1 MRDRWPG
8 STHRRGATERVAL
21 HTGGLVYIYLA
32 RIYAFASLS
41 SYHLQTGAIS
51 RWCLMTRWQRNTSV
65 LHARDMSFSSIIS
78 LYSSISLLFSRMD
91 GWMDGW
97 METGCIFYNSKDV
110 PLLLLALFWRE
121 TSNGTWPGIFM
132 RKIYVLYAVRS
143 TTRDKPWSRVPALL
157 GPLHARFKAPW
168 KPLVTVEMLE
178 ERVELLVVWEKL
190 ENVSILTRK
199 HCSSASEF
207 SNQQQNLESS
217 SCNLARPRISEAI
230 VPISEFLLKLCR

>member
-91 GWMDGW
+91 GWMDG
-97 METGCIFYNSKDV
+97 D
-110 PLLLLALFWRE
+110 R
-121 TSNGTWPGIFM
+121 
-132 RKIYVLYAVRS
+132 LYF
-143 TTRDKPWSRVPALL
+143 LQ
-157 GPLHARFKAPW
+157 F
-168 KPLVTVEMLE
+168 
-178 ERVELLVVWEKL
+178 ER
-190 ENVSILTRK
+190 
-199 HCSSASEF
+199 CSSISIGPILKGDKQRHLAWYFHTQDIRTLRCSKHH
-207 SNQQQNLESS
+207 SRQAMIPS
-217 SCNLARPRISEAI
+217 ARPSWASPR
-230 VPISEFLLKLCR
+230 PL